1 MKTLKEMNG
10 VPFVVLARI
19 KDAVAGSIRLDPR
32 VGGGVLT
39 ISGNWSRPMVT
50 ATTYGLYKTPMVS
63 SLFEDHYFDDYSYTP
78 SITLS
83 AYRNTGTNNITV
95 DYIAVFPRPFL
106 SYSHGSAMSKFFIL
120 GNKIRVIGAGSFTKT
135 TNITGDPIEFIPN
148 RFNLLQSLRGQ
159 EDVNPVINDILTYT
173 FYITPRYNLL

>member
-39 ISGNWSRPMVT
+39 ISGNWSRPMAT

-63 SLFEDHYFDDYSYTP
+63 SPFEDYYFDDYSYTP
-78 SITLS
+78 SVTLS

-106 SYSHGSAMSKFFIL
+106 HYGHGSAMSKFFIL
-120 GNKIRVIGAGSFTKT
+120 GNKIRVIGAGTFTKT
-135 TNITGDPIEFIPN
+135 TNITGDAIEFVPN

-159 EDVNPVINDILTYT
+159 EDVDPVINDILTYT
-173 FYITPRYNLL
+173 IYVTPRYNLL